1 VFAQTSKKFLR
12 DYSRGAMNDSHAMKV
27 ADKSFARR
35 SQSTRRMGA
44 LAGFLLFVALQAFA
58 ASGDLHKAIHSDANA
73 PGHHCVITLLT
84 HGQVNAPVV
93 SGIWIAFV
101 AALIFFLPL
110 LQSAV
115 LSSFDL
121 RLSLGRAPP
130 RF

>member
-1 VFAQTSKKFLR
+1 MQLAVKHFAPQSPR
-12 DYSRGAMNDSHAMKV
+12 
-27 ADKSFARR
+27 ARR
-35 SQSTRRMGA
+35 IGA
-44 LAGFLLFVALQAFA
+44 LAGLLLFVALQVFA
-58 ASGDLHKAIHSDANA
+58 GSSTLHKAIHSDANA

-93 SGIWIAFV
+93 SGVWAAFA

-110 LQSAV
+110 IQSAV

-121 RLSLGRAPP
+121 RLSPSRAPP